1 MYPAR
6 HTTSRNIPHSGE
18 RKEAK
23 LRVCAVVRGLLEKGQ
38 REATKRFGRFQRLMT
53 ESIAWEPVNS
63 ADNKLKQ
70 ATWNKQQPNQL

>member
-23 LRVCAVVRGLLEKGQ
+23 PRVCAVVRGLLKKGNAK
-38 REATKRFGRFQRLMT
+38 RPKRFVRFQRLMI

-63 ADNKLKQ
+63 ADTKIIGDVEQ
-70 ATWNKQQPNQL
+70 TPAEQL